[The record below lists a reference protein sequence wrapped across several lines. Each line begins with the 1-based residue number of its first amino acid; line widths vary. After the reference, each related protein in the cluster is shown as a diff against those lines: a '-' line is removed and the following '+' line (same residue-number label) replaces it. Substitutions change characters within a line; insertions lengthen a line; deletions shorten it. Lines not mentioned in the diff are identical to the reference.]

1 MLYHRLSISLIFLVF
16 IISSSSKGQE
26 VKKTPLVDF
35 NFDSV
40 GNFGVSLTE
49 ESYKLLQKQSF
60 GNVPIGKGVRGGYGR
75 LTYAED
81 GSSNNLM
88 TMIDGV
94 AINVKFPVTS
104 FRELEPVDGEGKA
117 WKNFVSDKTLGI
129 DISQTLKI
137 VEGEQSGNLDTV
149 IAKFTLTNN
158 SRKNHNFSFR
168 YMLDTFIGSND
179 GVPFTIPNFNGLC
192 NTFANFNTPSVI
204 PEYIEALEFPNLA
217 NPGTVAHL
225 GTVVS
230 AKYGNFAPMS
240 QVLLTAWPG
249 TNCGWLV
256 PIDPF
261 RRDSAIV
268 MYWKPAIVKP
278 GESYECAFSYGLQ
291 PLTKSVGANGIAIS
305 TGGVFEKGKNAIIIA
320 YIDQPKIGDFVTLDL
335 PEGLKISTKTPIKQK
350 IKFIPGQ
357 PYGQVTWQIKLEED
371 GMKKVTILRS
381 NGVSLSKEIRV
392 R

>member
-1 MLYHRLSISLIFLVF
+1 MKFPRLFFICLIFLF
-16 IISSSSKGQE
+16 SRFSIGQE
-26 VKKTPLVDF
+26 AKKTPLVDF
-35 NFDSV
+35 NFDPN

-49 ESYKLLQKQSF
+49 ESYKLLQKQNF
-60 GNVPIGKGVRGGYGR
+60 GNVPIGKGIRDGYGR
-75 LTYAED
+75 LTFAEN
-81 GSSNNLM
+81 GSTNNLM

-94 AINVKFPVTS
+94 AINVKFPVSS
-104 FRELEPVDGEGKA
+104 FRELEQVDGEGKS
-117 WKNFVSDKTLGI
+117 WKNLYSDKTVGI
-129 DISQTLKI
+129 DISQTVKI

-149 IAKFTLTNN
+149 IAKFSLTNN
-158 SRKNHNFSFR
+158 SRKNHSFSFR

-192 NTFANFNTPSVI
+192 NTFANFNTTSVI

-230 AKYGNFAPMS
+230 AKHGNFAPMS

-249 TNCGWLV
+249 INCGWLV

-320 YIDQPKIGDFVTLDL
+320 YVDQPKIGDFVTLDL
-335 PEGLKISTKTPIKQK
+335 PEGLKISTKTPVKQK
-350 IKFIPGQ
+350 VKYIPGQ

-371 GMKKVTILRS
+371 GMKKVTISRS

>member
-1 MLYHRLSISLIFLVF
+1 M
-16 IISSSSKGQE
+16 
-26 VKKTPLVDF
+26 DF
-35 NFDSV
+35 NFDSI

-60 GNVPIGKGVRGGYGR
+60 GNVPIGKGVRDGYGR
-75 LTYAED
+75 LTFAEN
-81 GSSNNLM
+81 GSTNNLM

-94 AINVKFPVTS
+94 AINVKFPITS
-104 FRELEPVDGEGKA
+104 FRELEQVDGEGKS
-117 WKNFVSDKTLGI
+117 WKNFVADKTIGI

-149 IAKFTLTNN
+149 IARFTLTNN
-158 SRKNHNFSFR
+158 SRKNHSFSFR
-168 YMLDTFIGSND
+168 YMIDTFIGSND

-192 NTFANFNTPSVI
+192 ITFANFNTPSVI

-256 PIDPF
+256 PINPF

-291 PLTKSVGANGIAIS
+291 SLTKSAGANGIAIS

-357 PYGQVTWQIKLEED
+357 PYGQVTWQIKLEEE
-371 GMKKVTILRS
+371 GMKKVTISRS
-381 NGVSLSKEIRV
+381 NGVTLSKEIRV

>member
-1 MLYHRLSISLIFLVF
+1 MKFPRLFFICLIFLF
-16 IISSSSKGQE
+16 SRFSIGQE
-26 VKKTPLVDF
+26 AKKTPLVDF
-35 NFDSV
+35 NFDPN

-49 ESYKLLQKQSF
+49 ESYKLLQKQNF
-60 GNVPIGKGVRGGYGR
+60 GNVPIGKGIRDGYGR
-75 LTYAED
+75 LTFAEN
-81 GSSNNLM
+81 GSTNNLM

-94 AINVKFPVTS
+94 AINVKFPVSS
-104 FRELEPVDGEGKA
+104 FRELEQVDGEGKS
-117 WKNFVSDKTLGI
+117 WKNFYSDKTVGI
-129 DISQTLKI
+129 DISQTVKI

-149 IAKFTLTNN
+149 IAKFSLTNN
-158 SRKNHNFSFR
+158 SRKNHSFSFR

-192 NTFANFNTPSVI
+192 NTFANFNTTSVI

-230 AKYGNFAPMS
+230 AKHGNFAPMS

-249 TNCGWLV
+249 INCGWLV

-320 YIDQPKIGDFVTLDL
+320 YVDQPKIGDFVTLDL
-335 PEGLKISTKTPIKQK
+335 PEGLKISTKTPVKQK
-350 IKFIPGQ
+350 VKYIPGQ

-371 GMKKVTILRS
+371 GMKKVTISRS